1 MPSWRPSGSTRRTSR
16 ALMRSLIRSSLST
29 GVAMRHHSKRETGG
43 RWKATSASVTSSAL
57 AVIRPGRT
65 VDGAVVAGW
74 GHEAPLSSLLNAPRV
89 AAVGTIWTPSG
100 EQPVGDEGR
109 GSAAGGPPPAPGE
122 ETPEELEAELAEVQ
136 RQLLETPA
144 SVIIANHAIG
154 LFQLAALHLNQQ
166 PPNFV
171 DAQLAID
178 ALGAIVEGLGDRL

>member
-1 MPSWRPSGSTRRTSR
+1 M
-16 ALMRSLIRSSLST
+16 
-29 GVAMRHHSKRETGG
+29 
-43 RWKATSASVTSSAL
+43 
-57 AVIRPGRT
+57 
-65 VDGAVVAGW
+65 
-74 GHEAPLSSLLNAPRV
+74 
-89 AAVGTIWTPSG
+89 GTIWTPSG

-109 GSAAGGPPPAPGE
+109 GSAAGGPPPAAGE
-122 ETPEELEAELAEVQ
+122 EMPEELEAELAEVQ

-178 ALGAIVEGLGDRL
+178 ALGAIVEGLGNRLGPDQDPLRDALAQIRLAFVQIKSAGGVPPEPDED

>member
-1 MPSWRPSGSTRRTSR
+1 
-16 ALMRSLIRSSLST
+16 
-29 GVAMRHHSKRETGG
+29 HSKRETGG
-43 RWKATSASVTSSAL
+43 RWKATSALFTSTAL

-65 VDGAVVAGW
+65 VTLHYLWHGGRVGAG
-74 GHEAPLSSLLNAPRV
+74 APLSSFLIAPRV
-89 AAVGTIWTPSG
+89 AVVGTIWTPSG
-100 EQPVGDEGR
+100 EQPVGDEGDQT
-109 GSAAGGPPPAPGE
+109 AAGAPPTGAEQQAPD
-122 ETPEELEAELAEVQ
+122 ELEAELAEVQ

-178 ALGAIVEGLGDRL
+178 ALGSIVVGLGPPRGPGTDP